1 MPMDLTDLIINFKKE
16 DQIINILD
24 KELKANND
32 VLENI
37 NEMDRFGFC
46 PLIEAV
52 ICKKPKVLSY
62 LLENGAKVDNLDIL
76 GRTALQWAVERSE
89 FEASKIL
96 LQHNANP
103 NHYSLDGQPILVYPI
118 LRGQLELV
126 DLLKS
131 YRGNHIFAQDFISAK
146 LLGHRFELTGEIDI
160 FSPDKKFIPL
170 SFEGFYL
177 EFTAS
182 LIGRSLNDFINS
194 IPGQKFVDLQDKLD
208 KILDALKNAAILESF
223 TQHKDKTL
231 FKDHIDFILEEE
243 LLLIPSAYTG
253 HAITFI
259 KYKNYLA
266 KCDRGVN
273 NFTDTVIIYEVGN
286 KYLLNDKLFY
296 KLLYEPKTNSF
307 ISYELKEYL
316 SLVPIK
322 SLPTRSQI
330 AGNCSFANVE
340 TSVPAM
346 LYMLFEPKDAKDM
359 LEAQKVAYIF
369 YKNWLE
375 WDKDT
380 ALVEAINDFNQAS
393 HERQLSKAMMLGSIL
408 IQRCRHQFKKHV
420 DRAKRILD
428 ILLLPNF
435 QFILRNYITI
445 YFKQSSGIVGDN
457 FMNLLEKLG
466 INKEIINN
474 IFLGS
479 HIELSNNLKSDLD
492 KFYDN
497 HHKEPSLDLDS
508 NVKFKA
514 TRIKV
519 NPSKVNDS
527 HTDLNITSTSSDL
540 VKMTTALHV
549 ACLKNNIE
557 MTKYLLDQHKFDVNY
572 LDRTGSTPL
581 MYAAWKGHLELV
593 KFLVL
598 KYGADVKI
606 KNLKNGTA
614 EKYARHEGWVEVAEF
629 LRMSAHS

>member
-1 MPMDLTDLIINFKKE
+1 MLGDLSDLIINIKKE
-16 DQIINILD
+16 DQIINILNQ
-24 KELKANND
+24 ELSVNHGK
-32 VLENI
+32 LESI

-52 ICKKPKVLSY
+52 ICKKTKVLSY
-62 LLENGAKVDNLDIL
+62 LLQHGAIVDQLDIL
-76 GRTALQWAVERSE
+76 GRTALQWAIERSE
-89 FEASKIL
+89 FEACKIL
-96 LQHNANP
+96 LQYKADP

-118 LRGQLELV
+118 LRSQLELV
-126 DLLKS
+126 ELLKS
-131 YRGNHIFAQDFISAK
+131 YKADHLFAQDFISAK

-160 FSPDKKFIPL
+160 FSPNHKFIPL

-177 EFTAS
+177 EFTAG
-182 LIGRSLNDFINS
+182 LISRSLNDFINS
-194 IPGQKFVDLQDKLD
+194 IPGQKFVNLQHKLTN
-208 KILDALKNAAILESF
+208 ILNALKNAAILESF

-231 FKDHIDFILEEE
+231 FKDNIDFILEEE
-243 LLLIPSAYTG
+243 LLLIPSAYAG

-273 NFTDTVIIYEVGN
+273 NITDTVIIYEVGN

-296 KLLYEPKTNSF
+296 KLLYEPKTNDF
-307 ISYELKEYL
+307 VAYELKDYL

-322 SLPTRSQI
+322 ALPTRSQI

-346 LYMLFEPKDAKDM
+346 LYMLFDPKDTKSIF
-359 LEAQKVAYIF
+359 EAEKNAYVF
-369 YKNWLE
+369 YKHWLE

-380 ALVEAINDFNQAS
+380 ALDEAINDFNNAN

-408 IQRCRHQFKKHV
+408 IQRCRAKFKKHV
-420 DRAKRILD
+420 DRAKKILN
-428 ILLLPNF
+428 ILILPNF

-445 YFKQSSGIVGDN
+445 FFKQSSGVVGEN
-457 FMNLLEKLG
+457 FISLLQQLG
-466 INKEIINN
+466 LTKDKIDS
-474 IFLGS
+474 IFLDPHLLHS
-479 HIELSNNLKSDLD
+479 ITNANIARKNISD
-492 KFYDN
+492 
-497 HHKEPSLDLDS
+497 P
-508 NVKFKA
+508 
-514 TRIKV
+514 
-519 NPSKVNDS
+519 
-527 HTDLNITSTSSDL
+527 DL

-557 MTKYLLDQHKFDVNY
+557 IVKYLLDQDKLNVNY

-593 KFLVL
+593 KLLVL
-598 KYGADVKI
+598 KYRADLEI

-614 EKYARHEGWVEVAEF
+614 EKYARHAGWMEVADF
-629 LRMSAHS
+629 LRSYTKKGYC